1 MNNTNEMQEIFR
13 NTDVLHES
21 FTDSITKAGVNHLHL
36 FNLIRDRQRPPK
48 NRNGIDRIQDI
59 SKPSERNLSMD

>member
-1 MNNTNEMQEIFR
+1 MQESFR
-13 NTDVLHES
+13 NTDVLYES

-36 FNLIRDRQRPPK
+36 FNLIRDRQNLLK
-48 NRNGIDRIQDI
+48 KWNRIDRIQDI